1 MSNEI
6 NKNMAIWEAVE
17 KTDPSA
23 TKAVNQRGGYTS
35 ICATYQAMR
44 ATELWGAYG
53 LGWGLKSI
61 NYDYSML
68 EATKMIFC
76 HAVFFYLN
84 DGKEVTFPLSNAINP
99 MMGAKPDEDFFK
111 KVETNTISKALSRL
125 GFSAD
130 VFMGMFDDVEYV
142 QQVKAEEAIA
152 KAEDKDAEVAKQKQE
167 MIEYIERNTETLKES
182 KSINE
187 TKGIAKTV
195 LRKLE
200 LQGKIPSLTEICK
213 RGTISVKS
221 AYEQKIIQ
229 LEQNNDSTT

>member
-1 MSNEI
+1 MTTIS
-6 NKNMAIWEAVE
+6 KNMSIWESVS

-61 NYDYSML
+61 SYDYSMF
-68 EATKMIFC
+68 EATKMFFC
-76 HAVFFYLN
+76 HAVFFYMN
-84 DGKEVTFPLSNAINP
+84 DGKEVTFPLSNAISP

-152 KAEDKDAEVAKQKQE
+152 KAEDKDTEVTKQKTE
-167 MIEYIERNTETLKES
+167 MIEYVERNKETLKGS
-182 KSINE
+182 RSVNE
-187 TKGIAKTV
+187 AKGIAKTV

-200 LQGKIPSLTEICK
+200 LQGKIPVLSEICK
-213 RGTISVKS
+213 RGAISVSSVLDEKL
-221 AYEQKIIQ
+221 KQ
-229 LEQNNDSTT
+229 LEQPQ

>member
-1 MSNEI
+1 MSESK
-6 NKNMAIWEAVE
+6 KNMAIWEAVE

-23 TKAVNQRGGYTS
+23 TKTVNQRGGYTS
-35 ICATYQAMR
+35 ICATYQAMK

-61 NYDYSML
+61 SYDYSML

-76 HAVFFYLN
+76 HAVFFYMN
-84 DGKEVTFPLSNAINP
+84 EGKEVTFPLSNAISP

-130 VFMGMFDDVEYV
+130 VFMGMFDDIEYV

-152 KAEDKDAEVAKQKQE
+152 KAEDKDAEVTKQKTE
-167 MIEYIERNTETLKES
+167 MIEYVERNKETLKAARS
-182 KSINE
+182 TNE
-187 TKGIAKTV
+187 AKGIAKTV

-200 LQGKIPSLTEICK
+200 LQGKIPVLSEICK
-213 RGTISVKS
+213 RGAISISTELDK
-221 AYEQKIIQ
+221 KLIQ
-229 LEQNNDSTT
+229 LESPQ